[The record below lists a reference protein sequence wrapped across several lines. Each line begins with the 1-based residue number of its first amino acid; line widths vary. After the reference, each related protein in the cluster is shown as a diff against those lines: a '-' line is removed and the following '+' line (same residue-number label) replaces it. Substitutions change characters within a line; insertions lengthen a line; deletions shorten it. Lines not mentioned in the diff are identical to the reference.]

1 MHKTKVEVT
10 KDEMKSARRALKIVR
25 ELQTILGTDDYLDDL
40 EGSLGKLILENSHKR
55 DLEEERNGF
64 RSSGFGSKKPFEGG
78 STGFGSNK
86 SSGFGSKK
94 PFEGGSTGF
103 GSNKSSGFGSNKSTF
118 GTKNGFGNKQSS
130 GFSKPKESNR
140 NPKGF
145 SKDDIEEAEIVYPTS
160 TETEVMAH
168 TDLNEFVS
176 NKIIIA
182 LSLLDDMFVLHG
194 LEPGYH
200 ERDKFSVPDE
210 DVEEL
215 YATVHMIIDNTIGF
229 DSTELSVCIG
239 NIKRNVII
247 DKGSM
252 TGDTVELMKRLN
264 KELKNTLKHIGGN
277 KDERHIEYVK

>member
-1 MHKTKVEVT
+1 MHKTRVEVT

-25 ELQTILGTDDYLDDL
+25 ELQTILGTDDYLDDI

-55 DLEEERNGF
+55 DLEEEHNGF

-86 SSGFGSKK
+86 SSGFGS
-94 PFEGGSTGF
+94 S
-103 GSNKSSGFGSNKSTF
+103 KSTF

-145 SKDDIEEAEIVYPTS
+145 SKDDIEEAEIIYPTS
-160 TETEVMAH
+160 TKTEVMDH
-168 TDLNEFVS
+168 TELNEFVI

-200 ERDKFSVPDE
+200 ERSKFSVPDE

-215 YATVHMIIDNTIGF
+215 FSVTHIIIDNVVGF
-229 DSTELSVCIG
+229 DSKELELCVG
-239 NIKRNVII
+239 NIKRNMII

-252 TGDTVELMKRLN
+252 TADTVELMRRLN
-264 KELKNTLKHIGGN
+264 KELKNTLKHVGGN
-277 KDERHIEYVK
+277 KDEKYIEYVE

>member
-78 STGFGSNK
+78 STGFSSNK
-86 SSGFGSKK
+86 SSGFGS
-94 PFEGGSTGF
+94 S
-103 GSNKSSGFGSNKSTF
+103 KSTF
-118 GTKNGFGNKQSS
+118 GTKN

-160 TETEVMAH
+160 TEIEVMDH
-168 TDLNEFVS
+168 TELNEFVS

-252 TGDTVELMKRLN
+252 TGDTVEFMKRLN
-264 KELKNTLKHIGGN
+264 KALKNTLKHIGGN
-277 KDERHIEYVK
+277 KDDRR

>member
-86 SSGFGSKK
+86 SSGFGS
-94 PFEGGSTGF
+94 S
-103 GSNKSSGFGSNKSTF
+103 KSTF
-118 GTKNGFGNKQSS
+118 GTKN

-160 TETEVMAH
+160 TEIEVMDH
-168 TDLNEFVS
+168 TELNEFVS

-229 DSTELSVCIG
+229 DSTELNICVG

-252 TGDTVELMKRLN
+252 TGDTVEFMKRLN
-264 KELKNTLKHIGGN
+264 KALKNTLKHIGGN
-277 KDERHIEYVK
+277 KDDRR

>member
-1 MHKTKVEVT
+1 MHKTRVEVT

-40 EGSLGKLILENSHKR
+40 EMSLGKLILENSHKR
-55 DLEEERNGF
+55 DLEEEKRSGF

-86 SSGFGSKK
+86 SSGFGS
-94 PFEGGSTGF
+94 
-103 GSNKSSGFGSNKSTF
+103 NKSQF

-130 GFSKPKESNR
+130 GFSKPKEFNKS
-140 NPKGF
+140 PKGF
-145 SKDDIEEAEIVYPTS
+145 NKDDIEEAEIVYPTS
-160 TETEVMAH
+160 TKTEVMGH
-168 TDLNEFVS
+168 TELNEFVS

-182 LSLLDDMFVLHG
+182 LSILDDMFVLHG

-200 ERDKFSVPDE
+200 ERSKFSVPDE

-215 YATVHMIIDNTIGF
+215 FNVTHIIIDNVVGL
-229 DSTELSVCIG
+229 DSKELELCVG

-252 TGDTVELMKRLN
+252 TPDTVELMRRLN
-264 KELKNTLKHIGGN
+264 KELKNTLKHIGGF
-277 KDERHIEYVK
+277 KDEKYIEYVE

>member
-86 SSGFGSKK
+86 SSGFGS
-94 PFEGGSTGF
+94 S
-103 GSNKSSGFGSNKSTF
+103 KSTF

-130 GFSKPKESNR
+130 GFSSNKSSGFGSSKSTFGTKNGFSKPKESNR

-160 TETEVMAH
+160 TEIEVMDH
-168 TDLNEFVS
+168 TELNEFVS

-229 DSTELSVCIG
+229 DSTELKICVG

-264 KELKNTLKHIGGN
+264 KALKNTLKHIGGN
-277 KDERHIEYVK
+277 KK

>member
-86 SSGFGSKK
+86 SSGFGS
-94 PFEGGSTGF
+94 S
-103 GSNKSSGFGSNKSTF
+103 KSTF
-118 GTKNGFGNKQSS
+118 GTKN

-160 TETEVMAH
+160 TEIEVMDH
-168 TDLNEFVS
+168 TELNEFVS

-247 DKGSM
+247 YKGSM

-277 KDERHIEYVK
+277 KDERRIEYVK

>member
-1 MHKTKVEVT
+1 MYKTKVEVT

-86 SSGFGSKK
+86 SSGFGS
-94 PFEGGSTGF
+94 S
-103 GSNKSSGFGSNKSTF
+103 KSTF
-118 GTKNGFGNKQSS
+118 GTKN

-160 TETEVMAH
+160 TEIEVMDH
-168 TDLNEFVS
+168 TELNEFVS

-229 DSTELSVCIG
+229 DSTELKICVG

-264 KELKNTLKHIGGN
+264 KALKNTLKHIGGN
-277 KDERHIEYVK
+277 KYESFDR

>member
-1 MHKTKVEVT
+1 MHKTRVEVT

-25 ELQTILGTDDYLDDL
+25 ELQTILGTDDYLDDI

-86 SSGFGSKK
+86 SSGFGS
-94 PFEGGSTGF
+94 S
-103 GSNKSSGFGSNKSTF
+103 KSTF

-160 TETEVMAH
+160 TETEVMDH

-200 ERDKFSVPDE
+200 ERDKFSVTDE

-264 KELKNTLKHIGGN
+264 KALKNTLKHIGGN